1 MQHQAYINA
10 SVDIRIPTEVESVN
24 YNQIDKEKENLADY
38 LFNNPGELLKYNVIN
53 IKVLDLEVGMM
64 ARRKV
69 IRVRIKGKL
78 MTLREVSEKY
88 HISPELLRYRYK
100 HKMRGDELLCGRKDS
115 KSKEEVEYMKSQI
128 KDEEK
133 GREKIRKKAILNRYQ
148 RNVRAEYE
156 QERKRRLRPWLL

>member
-1 MQHQAYINA
+1 
-10 SVDIRIPTEVESVN
+10 
-24 YNQIDKEKENLADY
+24 
-38 LFNNPGELLKYNVIN
+38 
-53 IKVLDLEVGMM
+53 M

-100 HKMRGDELLCGRKDS
+100 HKMRGDELLCGRKGS
-115 KSKEEVEYMKSQI
+115 IS

-156 QERKRRLRPWLL
+156 QERKRRLRPWLYDGTPQKHSRDPYWFDVTYNQMFKKWSEA

>member
-1 MQHQAYINA
+1 
-10 SVDIRIPTEVESVN
+10 
-24 YNQIDKEKENLADY
+24 
-38 LFNNPGELLKYNVIN
+38 
-53 IKVLDLEVGMM
+53 M

-115 KSKEEVEYMKSQI
+115 KSKDEVEYMKSQI

-133 GREKIRKKAILNRYQ
+133 EREKIRKKAILNLYQ

-156 QERKRRLRPWLL
+156 EERKRRKKPHLFDVPQKHSRDPYWFDVTYNQMFKKWSEA

>member
-1 MQHQAYINA
+1 
-10 SVDIRIPTEVESVN
+10 
-24 YNQIDKEKENLADY
+24 
-38 LFNNPGELLKYNVIN
+38 
-53 IKVLDLEVGMM
+53 M

-115 KSKEEVEYMKSQI
+115 KSKDEVEYMKSQI

-133 GREKIRKKAILNRYQ
+133 EREKSEKAILNLYQ

-156 QERKRRLRPWLL
+156 EERKRRLRPWLYDGTPQKHSRDPYWFDVTYSQMFKKWRKHNEHNQ

>member
-1 MQHQAYINA
+1 
-10 SVDIRIPTEVESVN
+10 
-24 YNQIDKEKENLADY
+24 
-38 LFNNPGELLKYNVIN
+38 
-53 IKVLDLEVGMM
+53 M

-78 MTLREVSEKY
+78 MTLREVSGKY

-115 KSKEEVEYMKSQI
+115 KSKDEVEYMQSQI

-133 GREKIRKKAILNRYQ
+133 GEKNQKKRF
-148 RNVRAEYE
+148 
-156 QERKRRLRPWLL
+156 

>member
-1 MQHQAYINA
+1 
-10 SVDIRIPTEVESVN
+10 
-24 YNQIDKEKENLADY
+24 
-38 LFNNPGELLKYNVIN
+38 
-53 IKVLDLEVGMM
+53 M

-115 KSKEEVEYMKSQI
+115 KSKDEVEYMKSQI

-133 GREKIRKKAILNRYQ
+133 GREKSEKAILNRYQ

-156 QERKRRLRPWLL
+156 EERKRRLRPWLYDGTPQNIHVIRTGSMSLITKCSRNGVKHNEHNQ

>member
-1 MQHQAYINA
+1 MIECNIKLISMLLLTLEFLQK
-10 SVDIRIPTEVESVN
+10 SKSVN

-53 IKVLDLEVGMM
+53 IKVLTFRGGMM

-88 HISPELLRYRYK
+88 HISPELLRYRYTN
-100 HKMRGDELLCGRKDS
+100 
-115 KSKEEVEYMKSQI
+115 I
-128 KDEEK
+128 KCAAMNYCVEEK
-133 GREKIRKKAILNRYQ
+133 TQNLKMKLNI
-148 RNVRAEYE
+148 
-156 QERKRRLRPWLL
+156 

>member
-1 MQHQAYINA
+1 
-10 SVDIRIPTEVESVN
+10 
-24 YNQIDKEKENLADY
+24 
-38 LFNNPGELLKYNVIN
+38 
-53 IKVLDLEVGMM
+53 M

-115 KSKEEVEYMKSQI
+115 KSKDEVEY
-128 KDEEK
+128 EE
-133 GREKIRKKAILNRYQ
+133 
-148 RNVRAEYE
+148 
-156 QERKRRLRPWLL
+156 ERKRRLRPWLYDGTPQKHSRDPYWFDVTYNQMFKKWSEA

>member
-1 MQHQAYINA
+1 
-10 SVDIRIPTEVESVN
+10 
-24 YNQIDKEKENLADY
+24 
-38 LFNNPGELLKYNVIN
+38 
-53 IKVLDLEVGMM
+53 M

-100 HKMRGDELLCGRKDS
+100 HKMRGDELLYGRKDS
-115 KSKEEVEYMKSQI
+115 KSKDEIEYMKSQI

-133 GREKIRKKAILNRYQ
+133 ERKKIRKKAILNLYQ

-156 QERKRRLRPWLL
+156 EERKRRLRPWLYDGTPQKHTRDPYWFDVTYNQMFKKWSEA

>member
-1 MQHQAYINA
+1 
-10 SVDIRIPTEVESVN
+10 
-24 YNQIDKEKENLADY
+24 
-38 LFNNPGELLKYNVIN
+38 
-53 IKVLDLEVGMM
+53 M

-115 KSKEEVEYMKSQI
+115 KSKDEVEYMKSQI

-133 GREKIRKKAILNRYQ
+133 ERENQKKAILNLYQ

-156 QERKRRLRPWLL
+156 EERKRRLRPWLYDGTPQKHSRDPYWFDVTYSQMFKKWSEA

>member
-1 MQHQAYINA
+1 
-10 SVDIRIPTEVESVN
+10 
-24 YNQIDKEKENLADY
+24 
-38 LFNNPGELLKYNVIN
+38 
-53 IKVLDLEVGMM
+53 M

-115 KSKEEVEYMKSQI
+115 KSKDEVEYMKSQI

-133 GREKIRKKAILNRYQ
+133 ERKIRKKAILNLYQ

-156 QERKRRLRPWLL
+156 EERKRRLRPWLYDGTPQKHSRDPYWFDVTYSQMFKKWSEA

>member
-1 MQHQAYINA
+1 
-10 SVDIRIPTEVESVN
+10 
-24 YNQIDKEKENLADY
+24 
-38 LFNNPGELLKYNVIN
+38 
-53 IKVLDLEVGMM
+53 M

-115 KSKEEVEYMKSQI
+115 KSKDEVEYMKSQI

-133 GREKIRKKAILNRYQ
+133 REKKSEKKAILNLYQ

-156 QERKRRLRPWLL
+156 EERKRRLRPWLYDGTPQKHSRDPYWFDVTYNQMFKKWSEA

>member
-1 MQHQAYINA
+1 
-10 SVDIRIPTEVESVN
+10 
-24 YNQIDKEKENLADY
+24 
-38 LFNNPGELLKYNVIN
+38 
-53 IKVLDLEVGMM
+53 M

-133 GREKIRKKAILNRYQ
+133 GEKNQKKAILNRYQ
-148 RNVRAEYE
+148 RNVRANMNRK
-156 QERKRRLRPWLL
+156 ERED

>member
-1 MQHQAYINA
+1 
-10 SVDIRIPTEVESVN
+10 
-24 YNQIDKEKENLADY
+24 
-38 LFNNPGELLKYNVIN
+38 
-53 IKVLDLEVGMM
+53 M

-115 KSKEEVEYMKSQI
+115 KSKDEVEYMKSQI

-133 GREKIRKKAILNRYQ
+133 EREKIRKKAILNLYQ

-156 QERKRRLRPWLL
+156 EERSHTLFNVPQKHSRDPYWFDNTYNQMFKKWSEA

>member
-1 MQHQAYINA
+1 
-10 SVDIRIPTEVESVN
+10 
-24 YNQIDKEKENLADY
+24 
-38 LFNNPGELLKYNVIN
+38 
-53 IKVLDLEVGMM
+53 M

-115 KSKEEVEYMKSQI
+115 KSKDEVEYMKGQI

-133 GREKIRKKAILNRYQ
+133 IRKKSDFEPIPTKC
-148 RNVRAEYE
+148 ESGI
-156 QERKRRLRPWLL
+156 

>member
-1 MQHQAYINA
+1 
-10 SVDIRIPTEVESVN
+10 
-24 YNQIDKEKENLADY
+24 
-38 LFNNPGELLKYNVIN
+38 
-53 IKVLDLEVGMM
+53 M

-88 HISPELLRYRYK
+88 HISPELLRYR
-100 HKMRGDELLCGRKDS
+100 KMRGDELLCGRKDS
-115 KSKEEVEYMKSQI
+115 KSKDEVEYMKSQI

-133 GREKIRKKAILNRYQ
+133 EREKIRKKAILNLYQ

-156 QERKRRLRPWLL
+156 EERKRRLRPWLYDGTPQKHSRDPYWFDVTYNQMFKKWSEA

>member
-1 MQHQAYINA
+1 
-10 SVDIRIPTEVESVN
+10 
-24 YNQIDKEKENLADY
+24 
-38 LFNNPGELLKYNVIN
+38 
-53 IKVLDLEVGMM
+53 M

-115 KSKEEVEYMKSQI
+115 KSKDEVEYMKSQI

-133 GREKIRKKAILNRYQ
+133 EREKIRKKAILNLYQ

-156 QERKRRLRPWLL
+156 EERRLRPWLYDGTPQKHSRDPYWFDVTYNQMFKKWSEA

>member
-1 MQHQAYINA
+1 
-10 SVDIRIPTEVESVN
+10 
-24 YNQIDKEKENLADY
+24 
-38 LFNNPGELLKYNVIN
+38 
-53 IKVLDLEVGMM
+53 M

-115 KSKEEVEYMKSQI
+115 KSKDEVEYMKSQI

-133 GREKIRKKAILNRYQ
+133 REKNQKKAILNLYQ

-156 QERKRRLRPWLL
+156 EERKRRLRPWLYDGTPQKHSRDPYWFDVTYSQMFKKWSEA

>member
-1 MQHQAYINA
+1 
-10 SVDIRIPTEVESVN
+10 
-24 YNQIDKEKENLADY
+24 
-38 LFNNPGELLKYNVIN
+38 
-53 IKVLDLEVGMM
+53 M

-115 KSKEEVEYMKSQI
+115 KSKDEVEYMKSQI

-133 GREKIRKKAILNRYQ
+133 ERENQKKAILNLYQ

-156 QERKRRLRPWLL
+156 EERKRRLRPWLYDGTPQKHSRDPYWFDVTYNQMFKKWSEA

>member
-1 MQHQAYINA
+1 
-10 SVDIRIPTEVESVN
+10 
-24 YNQIDKEKENLADY
+24 
-38 LFNNPGELLKYNVIN
+38 
-53 IKVLDLEVGMM
+53 
-64 ARRKV
+64 
-69 IRVRIKGKL
+69 

-115 KSKEEVEYMKSQI
+115 KSKDEVEYMKSQI

-133 GREKIRKKAILNRYQ
+133 EREKIRKKAILNLYQ

-156 QERKRRLRPWLL
+156 EERKRRLRPWLYNGTSQKHSRDPYWFDVTYNQMFKKWSEA

>member
-1 MQHQAYINA
+1 
-10 SVDIRIPTEVESVN
+10 
-24 YNQIDKEKENLADY
+24 
-38 LFNNPGELLKYNVIN
+38 
-53 IKVLDLEVGMM
+53 M

-88 HISPELLRYRYK
+88 RISPELLRYRYK

-115 KSKEEVEYMKSQI
+115 KSKDEVEYMKSQI

-156 QERKRRLRPWLL
+156 EERKRRLRPWLYDGTPQKHSRDPYWFDVTYNQMFKKWSEA

>member
-1 MQHQAYINA
+1 
-10 SVDIRIPTEVESVN
+10 
-24 YNQIDKEKENLADY
+24 
-38 LFNNPGELLKYNVIN
+38 
-53 IKVLDLEVGMM
+53 M

-115 KSKEEVEYMKSQI
+115 KSKDEVEYMKSQI

-133 GREKIRKKAILNRYQ
+133 REKKSEKAILNLYQ

-156 QERKRRLRPWLL
+156 EERKRRLRPWLYDGTPQKHSRDPYWFDVTYSQMFKKWSEA

>member
-1 MQHQAYINA
+1 
-10 SVDIRIPTEVESVN
+10 
-24 YNQIDKEKENLADY
+24 
-38 LFNNPGELLKYNVIN
+38 
-53 IKVLDLEVGMM
+53 M

-115 KSKEEVEYMKSQI
+115 KSKDEVEYMKSQI

-133 GREKIRKKAILNRYQ
+133 EREKIRKKAILNLYQ

-156 QERKRRLRPWLL
+156 EERKRRFRPWLYDGTPQKHSRDPYWFDVTYNQMFKKWSEA